1 MPQAGQSPK
10 DSSAK
15 MNFPAASRGYR
26 KARAMAKTRNR
37 MVQTVDLV
45 RFKTFLFDAP
55 ILYKKEFLLWDL
67 SSIRSRVR
75 DGNCLPPRRKHD
87 FV

>member
-37 MVQTVDLV
+37 MVLTWCDSKHFCLTL
-45 RFKTFLFDAP
+45 RYYIK
-55 ILYKKEFLLWDL
+55 
-67 SSIRSRVR
+67 RSFYY
-75 DGNCLPPRRKHD
+75 GT
-87 FV
+87 